1 MAYVHGFLFAFAL
14 TLVTELLVAVP
25 ILGGDDSR
33 SRWRR
38 VAAVGVAQMATHPSV
53 WFFWPRFGW
62 PRPVYLLVA
71 ESFALVTELLI
82 YRLVFQKLPWSRAL
96 AASALANGASVLL
109 GVWLQ

>member
-1 MAYVHGFLFAFAL
+1 MLYIQRYLFAFVL
-14 TLVTELLVAVP
+14 TLVVELVVAVP
-25 ILGGDDSR
+25 ILAPGG

-38 VAAVGVAQMATHPSV
+38 AAVVVVAQMATHPSV
-53 WFFWPRFGW
+53 WFFWPQFGW

-82 YRLVFQKLPWSRAL
+82 YRLMFPKLPWSRAL